1 MSLKLKLKVN
11 TGAGS
16 STGIGAAQS
25 PATPATPAVATPGGS
40 VRPKFK
46 ITNKSTPST
55 PIAPAEQPKPKKSKA
70 GRASKPSA
78 KLVESKKRE
87 REESEDDQTTRGT
100 IAVQP
105 PLPKKVKLNFG
116 LKTPKTPVPQTPID
130 RNGGIKAKIK
140 GKPKLR
146 IPGDG
151 YDSEASDNEIDP
163 MVEEEYI
170 LRLLPGDDCD
180 FFRQTINEK
189 RMGIPISA
197 GGPDIQM
204 KYFGPDARRAAI
216 TIRGRCYAAVLVD
229 LPTILEG
236 MKSWDKRGWW
246 KSADI
251 CQMLWVFAPIKKEEE
266 AKTFPLPKGVD
277 PKTYAYPHGITPPMH
292 FARKRRFRKRVSR
305 TAIEAVERTV
315 QRLLEEDAK
324 AMSSKWEMIDENAE
338 RRSQMYSP
346 APGSSPG
353 GDNDEDEYSEDEDAE
368 GEEDDASQQQP
379 GYFNTAHHNEEGEEE
394 EEEEDLDLIA
404 EMEAEL
410 EAGRNEA
417 STPMSTTAATPLP
430 SGENAG
436 LVPEE
441 EDSGDES
448 IEGDDDDGDDDE
460 EEMDEEEKARLV
472 EIDGI
477 KEDIADLEK
486 KIENAQAQIA
496 TQQNPILKR
505 RLEDNAR
512 KLKAE
517 LQIKKSSIGE
527 GDGSNEY

>member
-1 MSLKLKLKVN
+1 MSLKKVKLKLN
-11 TGAGS
+11 TGAGNG
-16 STGIGAAQS
+16 TGIGAAQS
-25 PATPATPAVATPGGS
+25 PATPATATPGGS
-40 VRPKFK
+40 RPKLKF
-46 ITNKSTPST
+46 TTKSTPST
-55 PIAPAEQPKPKKSKA
+55 PKTAGEEPKPKKSKA

-78 KLVESKKRE
+78 KLAESKKRE
-87 REESEDDQTTRGT
+87 REESEDEQTTGST
-100 IAVQP
+100 IVVQA
-105 PLPKKVKLNFG
+105 PLPKKVKLSISG
-116 LKTPKTPVPQTPID
+116 AKTPKTPVPQTPINV
-130 RNGGIKAKIK
+130 NGGFKVKAK
-140 GKPKLR
+140 GKPKPR

-151 YDSEASDNEIDP
+151 YDSEASDHEIDP
-163 MVEEEYI
+163 MEEEEYI

-180 FFRQTINEK
+180 YLRQMIIDK
-189 RMGIPISA
+189 KIGMPISA

-204 KYFGPDARRAAI
+204 KFFGPDARRAAI
-216 TIRGRCYAAVLVD
+216 TIRGRCYAAILVD
-229 LPTILEG
+229 LPCIIEG

-251 CQMLWVFAPIKKEEE
+251 CQMLWVVAPIKKEEE
-266 AKTFPLPKGVD
+266 AKTFPLPKEVD
-277 PKTYAYPHGITPPMH
+277 PKSFAYPHGITPPMH

-315 QRLLEEDAK
+315 QRLLDDDAN
-324 AMSSKWEMIDENAE
+324 AESTKWEMIDENAE

-368 GEEDDASQQQP
+368 GEDDDTSQQP
-379 GYFNTAHHNEEGEEE
+379 GYFNTIHHNEE
-394 EEEEDLDLIA
+394 EEEEDDDALIA

-410 EAGRNEA
+410 EAGKMEA

-430 SGENAG
+430 SGENVAP
-436 LVPEE
+436 VPEEE

-448 IEGDDDDGDDDE
+448 IEGDDDDDDDDE
-460 EEMDEEEKARLV
+460 EEMDEEEKARLL
-472 EIDGI
+472 EIDGV

-527 GDGSNEY
+527 GDEY